1 LGCFDVVFCCCV
13 FGLGVVVD
21 GCDLFVCDLIQSD
34 SVVFGLGVVVD
45 GCDLFQSV
53 VG

>member
-1 LGCFDVVFCCCV
+1 MGCFDVVFCCV

>member
-1 LGCFDVVFCCCV
+1 MGCFDVV

-45 GCDLFQSV
+45 GCDLFQSESV